1 MFMFAVLM
9 ILSVAAASCVVMVA
23 SKFAPT
29 IDGILQIIMD
39 SIDDCRFRRE
49 QDPELL
55 TTTVQWAH
63 AQSRTAD
70 PRSNPAEHADRV
82 SNKRPWGW

>member
-29 IDGILQIIMD
+29 IDGLLQIIMD
-39 SIDDCRFRRE
+39 SIDDWRFRRE

-63 AQSRTAD
+63 AQSHTAD
-70 PRSNPAEHADRV
+70 LRSNPTEHGARV